1 MRVHTLGDSWLL
13 TGDCLHCGSP
23 DQPLGIFS
31 AMANLWLSELLLY
44 SDDNLTF

>member
-1 MRVHTLGDSWLL
+1 MRVHTLEGSWLL
-13 TGDCLHCGSP
+13 TGDLHCGSP

-31 AMANLWLSELLLY
+31 AMANLWVSELLLY